1 MNDLIPYIGNTAKEI
16 LDNHTK
22 QNDMSLRSN
31 NNNNSSTIIN
41 SSNLVTK
48 IVKGASLLRE
58 FAFQPSHLTIQ
69 KGSTVTW
76 NNEDL
81 VTHTVTSG
89 SGFDDPQMGKEF
101 DSGLIG
107 KTFKHIFKKTGEYPY
122 FCQVHPTMQGKVIV
136 K

>member
-1 MNDLIPYIGNTAKEI
+1 
-16 LDNHTK
+16 
-22 QNDMSLRSN
+22 
-31 NNNNSSTIIN
+31 
-41 SSNLVTK
+41 
-48 IVKGASLLRE
+48 VKGAPLLRE
-58 FAFQPSHLTIQ
+58 FAFQPNPLIIQ

-89 SGFDDPQMGKEF
+89 SVFNDPQMGKEF

-107 KTFKHIFKKTGEYPY
+107 KTFEHIFKKTGEYPY